1 MKNKKSLNAKKARSL
16 ETKVT
21 TADAL
26 KGVKVGGLNMTNSSG
41 TQLEYVPA
49 EYFRGVENN
58 SIQTVSASSSVSFI
72 KPDVLASG
80 RVLTYMTPVPSRS
93 LTTTSTT
100 APTMMTETTTT
111 KPIDPA
117 EDQNGH
123 SHIHSNGQN
132 GNSSL

>member
-1 MKNKKSLNAKKARSL
+1 MTNSKDYEKQKSLNAKKARSL

-58 SIQTVSASSSVSFI
+58 SIQTGETSDYVKTSWTSESSNI
-72 KPDVLASG
+72 
-80 RVLTYMTPVPSRS
+80 
-93 LTTTSTT
+93 
-100 APTMMTETTTT
+100 
-111 KPIDPA
+111 
-117 EDQNGH
+117 
-123 SHIHSNGQN
+123 
-132 GNSSL
+132 